1 MATPTRGSEVES
13 SERTLAWPIRV
24 LLWAT
29 GTLFVGIGVLGIF
42 LPLLPTT
49 VFLLIAAACYARSS
63 ERAYRWLMTNR
74 WFGQY
79 LRNYQEERG
88 ATMSSK
94 VITIAVLWIGIGATI
109 YLTEAAL
116 WLAAVLLVIAVGVT
130 IHLVR
135 LKTIR

>member
-1 MATPTRGSEVES
+1 MAAPVRDLETAAQRP
-13 SERTLAWPIRV
+13 LAWPIRA
-24 LLWAT
+24 LLLGT

-49 VFLLIAAACYARSS
+49 VFLLIAAACYGRSS

-74 WFGQY
+74 LFGRY

-88 ATMSSK
+88 ATVRTK
-94 VITIAVLWIGIGATI
+94 VVSIAFLWVGIGA
-109 YLTEAAL
+109 AAYWIDAPI
-116 WLAAVLLVIAVGVT
+116 WLAAVLAAIATGVT

-135 LKTIR
+135 LRTIR

>member
-1 MATPTRGSEVES
+1 MAAPARES
-13 SERTLAWPIRV
+13 DEAAPPALAWPIRA
-24 LLWAT
+24 LLLGT

-49 VFLLIAAACYARSS
+49 VFLLIAAACYGRSS

-74 WFGQY
+74 LFGQY

-88 ATMSSK
+88 ATVRTK
-94 VITIAVLWIGIGATI
+94 VATIAFLWLGLTAAAYWIDASLWLVAVLAAIGA
-109 YLTEAAL
+109 
-116 WLAAVLLVIAVGVT
+116 GVT

-135 LKTIR
+135 LTTIR

>member
-1 MATPTRGSEVES
+1 MAAPVRDSEVVA
-13 SERTLAWPIRV
+13 RRPLPWPLRA
-24 LLWAT
+24 LLLVT
-29 GTLFVGIGVLGIF
+29 GTIFVGIGVLGIF

-63 ERAYRWLMTNR
+63 ERAYDWLMTNR
-74 WFGQY
+74 VFGRY

-88 ATMSSK
+88 ATMTSK
-94 VITIAVLWIGIGATI
+94 VFTIAFLWVGIGATI
-109 YLTEAAL
+109 YFISAPI
-116 WLAAVLLVIAVGVT
+116 WLAALLGVIATGVT

>member
-1 MATPTRGSEVES
+1 MAAPVHDPEEAVRRPLPMPV
-13 SERTLAWPIRV
+13 RA

-29 GTLFVGIGVLGIF
+29 GTLFVGIGILGIF

-63 ERAYRWLMTNR
+63 DRAYRWLMTNR
-74 WFGQY
+74 LFGQY

-88 ATMSSK
+88 ATMRSK
-94 VITIAVLWIGIGATI
+94 VFTIAFLWIGIGATI
-109 YLTEAAL
+109 YFISAPL
-116 WLAAVLLVIAVGVT
+116 WLAAVLGAIAIGVT